1 MASKNQSNAAD
12 YINKLYDKVHDT
24 TKQQLTDAYTANTG
38 ALDAQKETVQQ
49 QTQEY
54 TDRTNT
60 EAQKLA
66 QAYKPQN
73 VSDSINP
80 QAALTIENQQRQNT
94 AALQNQ
100 QQVANAEY
108 ERLRKLFAD
117 QYAAAIKQA
126 QADNDMA
133 RAEQLLAAAKAKDSQ
148 LKAFATQMGTLDNE
162 ALINQLYDSALESE
176 RQQIAGQQAETLSA
190 LEAQRAANQRQTDQ
204 NLTQAYVNALK
215 GSKSYNEVQNA
226 YGLGS
231 GNMAQ
236 AQLAR
241 ETGLTADLTEL
252 RRAQLAADAELGAE
266 RITAQKSYADTL
278 TKALQQN
285 EEARAQ
291 AMYAEALTQ
300 KPKTKAKAKPAAP
313 VQEQYEVSDALQGVI
328 SSMPYLR
335 ADGNYEEWKGK
346 ASDRIINAVES
357 GTITKQDAEYL
368 IDKWKLG
375 E

>member
-204 NLTQAYVNALK
+204 N
-215 GSKSYNEVQNA
+215 
-226 YGLGS
+226 S
-231 GNMAQ
+231 GI
-236 AQLAR
+236 R
-241 ETGLTADLTEL
+241 
-252 RRAQLAADAELGAE
+252 
-266 RITAQKSYADTL
+266 
-278 TKALQQN
+278 
-285 EEARAQ
+285 
-291 AMYAEALTQ
+291 
-300 KPKTKAKAKPAAP
+300 
-313 VQEQYEVSDALQGVI
+313 
-328 SSMPYLR
+328 
-335 ADGNYEEWKGK
+335 
-346 ASDRIINAVES
+346 
-357 GTITKQDAEYL
+357 
-368 IDKWKLG
+368 
-375 E
+375 

>member
-1 MASKNQSNAAD
+1 M
-12 YINKLYDKVHDT
+12 
-24 TKQQLTDAYTANTG
+24 
-38 ALDAQKETVQQ
+38 
-49 QTQEY
+49 
-54 TDRTNT
+54 
-60 EAQKLA
+60 
-66 QAYKPQN
+66 
-73 VSDSINP
+73 
-80 QAALTIENQQRQNT
+80 
-94 AALQNQ
+94 
-100 QQVANAEY
+100 
-108 ERLRKLFAD
+108 
-117 QYAAAIKQA
+117 
-126 QADNDMA
+126 
-133 RAEQLLAAAKAKDSQ
+133 
-148 LKAFATQMGTLDNE
+148 
-162 ALINQLYDSALESE
+162 
-176 RQQIAGQQAETLSA
+176 
-190 LEAQRAANQRQTDQ
+190 
-204 NLTQAYVNALK
+204 
-215 GSKSYNEVQNA
+215 QNA